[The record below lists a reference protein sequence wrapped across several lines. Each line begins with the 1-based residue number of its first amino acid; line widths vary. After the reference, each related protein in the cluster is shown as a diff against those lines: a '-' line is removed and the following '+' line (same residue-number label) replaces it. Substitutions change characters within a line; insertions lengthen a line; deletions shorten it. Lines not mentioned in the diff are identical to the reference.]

1 MQILPNG
8 KSQFIDSGGQPLASG
23 TVGFYFPGTLNPK
36 PTYQDSAGTIANP
49 NPVLLDSRGQA
60 IIWGSGVYRQILKD
74 ASGVTI
80 WDQITEDPNTG
91 LTGDITDA
99 VFVAGTDFTPG
110 TSTQLTL
117 PLNPGTI
124 ANTWIFFDA
133 AYQDDAQATVNGAT
147 LTFGAP
153 IPVGVGKVTVK
164 IGSTIPIG
172 TPNAGTVTDITV
184 AAGAGINSSKLSYL
198 PLFAGGVARTIQDKF
213 RETVSVKDFGAKG
226 DGVTDDTAALAT
238 ARAYLAANAPVAEL
252 IFPAGTYLYTSS
264 PNWAIQNASIRGVGE
279 VHLKYTGTG
288 DAVVLDGSSAPNLGV
303 YDMTMENFTVD
314 ALTTSGNGVLVQ
326 NCHHSKFKFKVRG
339 AGATSAGIKTSSC
352 VCSHFENCEV
362 SPNADGGWYLGAKPM
377 WGFRVTGPTAI
388 LQTSYCT
395 FTNAIAEACTTTN
408 GAGIFIEASLG
419 NQFYGGTSEGC
430 ATGIVTANAAAGCV
444 SNKFFGMDM
453 EANIT
458 QDIFDQGF
466 QNEYWSCDTNM
477 SVIVVGGAL
486 RTQFFGGQHQSISIA
501 SGASYPGFFGC
512 VWNRNGSG
520 TFVDGSGTARGLSTC
535 FDHIN
540 NKPGPFSQTI
550 LSPSASPWTY
560 TNTKGR
566 EVMLTISSGTISQV
580 QMIRSGVGTLLAQTS
595 GEFRLAPGDGL
606 QITYSSAPNATE
618 FTM

>member
-226 DGVTDDTAALAT
+226 DGVTDDTAALAA
-238 ARAYLAANAPVAEL
+238 ARAYLVANAPEAEL

-303 YDMTMENFTVD
+303 YDMTMYNFTVD
-314 ALTTSGNGVLVQ
+314 ALSTSGNGVNVGY
-326 NCHHSKFKFKVRG
+326 CHHSKFKFKVRG
-339 AGATSAGIKTSSC
+339 AGAAQAGIQTSFC
-352 VCSHFENCEV
+352 VASDFEDCEV
-362 SPNADGGWYLGAKPM
+362 SPNADGGWYMLAKPLY
-377 WGFRVTGPTAI
+377 GFRITGPTAI

-395 FTNAIAEACTTTN
+395 FRNAIAEACNATN
-408 GAGIFIEASLG
+408 GAGIFIEAALG

-430 ATGIVTANAAAGCV
+430 ATGILTANATVGCAL
-444 SNKFFGMDM
+444 NKFFGVDM
-453 EANIT
+453 EANVT
-458 QDIFDQGF
+458 QDIYDQGF
-466 QNEYWSCDTNM
+466 QNEYHSCDTSLLVNIIGN
-477 SVIVVGGAL
+477 SVL
-486 RTQFFGGQHQSISIA
+486 PQFFGGQHQSISTA
-501 SGASYPGFFGC
+501 SGANYPGFWGV
-512 VWNRNGSG
+512 VWNRAGGGSF
-520 TFVDGSGTARGLSTC
+520 TDGSGQARGLNTC
-535 FDHIN
+535 FDHTN
-540 NKPGPFSQTI
+540 NKSGPFTQTI
-550 LSPSASPWTY
+550 LAPTTGTWTY
-560 TNTKGR
+560 TNTKGGP
-566 EVMLTISSGTISQV
+566 VLLTVSSGTVSAIAMV
-580 QMIRSGVGTLLAQTS
+580 RSGINTGLAQIS
-595 GEFRLAPGDGL
+595 GEFYLQAGDAL
-606 QITYSSAPNATE
+606 QITNTVAPSVTL